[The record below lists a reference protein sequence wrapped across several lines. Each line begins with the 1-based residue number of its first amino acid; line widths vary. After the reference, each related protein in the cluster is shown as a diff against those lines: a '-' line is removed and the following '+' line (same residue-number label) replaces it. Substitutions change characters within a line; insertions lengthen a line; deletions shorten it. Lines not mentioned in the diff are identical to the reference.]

1 MSFLDIFV
9 RDKYSGRI
17 HRVGDN
23 THDMLWVDPAGT
35 IHYYNMQNG
44 DGCIGYQS
52 INEEKDSDGN
62 YAFGY
67 EFVPIQDGE
76 MIEPYASQYKKQLE
90 NEKEWKRTIKDLEE
104 RSKNNGLS

>member
-23 THDMLWVDPAGT
+23 THDMHWVDQAGT

-90 NEKEWKRTIKDLEE
+90 NEKEWKRMIKDLEE